1 MVTYIE
7 ISMKLRLLNYTEFVL
22 GLNRAKQLGLEH

>member
-7 ISMKLRLLNYTEFVL
+7 NIMKLELLNYTKYVL
-22 GLNRAKQLGLEH
+22 GLNRAKQIGLEH